1 MTGSEKVT
9 QKIRKILA
17 KIRSRRKTI
26 GGCVFSLGL
35 GGIISTLILQSLSP
49 AIPALRQDIASAIRS
64 STVSIDPA
72 TACIILISIFALL
85 LSPAIIS
92 GSKQWGRWIT
102 GLLILLLVGSFLFAM
117 TLVIDC
123 SIVPL
128 EIFSWLFCAYIVWL
142 LISIGAFICAFR

>member
-1 MTGSEKVT
+1 MTSSEKVT

-17 KIRSRRKTI
+17 EIRFRRKAI

-35 GGIISTLILQSLSP
+35 GGIISTLLLQSL
-49 AIPALRQDIASAIRS
+49 IPDIPTLRQDIASAVRS
-64 STVSIDPA
+64 SAVSIDPVM
-72 TACIILISIFALL
+72 ACTLLTSIFALL

-92 GSKQWGRWIT
+92 RDKRWGRRIT

-123 SIVPL
+123 SVVPL
-128 EIFSWLFCAYIVWL
+128 EIFSWFFFAYIVWL
-142 LISIGAFICAFR
+142 LISIGALTCAFR